1 MEPLKPLEHKNLMP
15 YVSDL
20 SEHWQLIG
28 AYCGLQ
34 SEVEKLKQESDTAD
48 NRLINLLYQWLQRG
62 GDTCTWDVF
71 ISITVAVG
79 KRKVAQKIEKDVFG
93 SE

>member
-1 MEPLKPLEHKNLMP
+1 MP
-15 YVSDL
+15 YVQDL

-28 AYCGLQ
+28 GHCNLH

-48 NRLINLLYQWLQRG
+48 NRLSHLLYVWLQRG
-62 GDTCTWDVF
+62 GDKCTWDFF
-71 ISITVAVG
+71 IHITVAVG
-79 KRKVAQKIEKDVFG
+79 KRKVAQEIEKDVFG